1 MPVRQRPAPPV
12 PPPGVDLGGL
22 AACTKAVAR
31 AAASRRS
38 GPEDPAAFQDLLTR
52 LEAARGG
59 LPPVYRREVAD
70 PLLRALQARGG
81 HAFQALLRRDPAR
94 EGEAGVLLDLAQAV
108 LQRREGY
115 RPEATAAL
123 QEVVSDLYD
132 GFLSAEDRRGVK
144 PPDAGTTPPLVK
156 WGRPDSGPFTWP
168 VDVTRA
174 WGARAGVV
182 NLPPAYATGGL
193 VAWTALGHETGGHDI
208 LAADTGLAEECQA
221 RTAEALAPLGHGL
234 AGYWAARIDETA
246 SDVLG
251 ILNMGPLAGLGL
263 VVLLRALNLNAG
275 AGATLGSEGPADD
288 PHPADRLR
296 GYLAAETVALL
307 RFRGR
312 TAWSRYL
319 TAAAGRDG
327 GDLVLG
333 GVRVPL
339 AVARHSARAV
349 ARLIVHHR
357 ARALEGHALGAIQT
371 WRDGDEAK
379 VAALRERIRR
389 GERTS
394 PAGCY
399 AAHALAAGVLESL
412 RRRADLDRVFE
423 RTLGLLA
430 AMHADNPAWSGRDLR
445 HRGDAL
451 RPPSPGR

>member
-1 MPVRQRPAPPV
+1 MPVRQRPARPL

-22 AACTKAVAR
+22 RACTEAVAR

-38 GPEDPAAFQDLLTR
+38 GPEDPGAFRDLLAR

-70 PLLRALQARGG
+70 PLRRALSARGG
-81 HAFQALLRRDPAR
+81 RAFQALLRRDPTR
-94 EGEAGVLLDLAQAV
+94 EGEAGVLLDLAQAI
-108 LQRREGY
+108 LQRREAY

-156 WGRPDSGPFTWP
+156 WGRPGSGPYTWP
-168 VDVTRA
+168 VDATRA

-208 LAADTGLAEECQA
+208 LAADTGLAAEFQA

-234 AGYWAARIDETA
+234 ADYWAARMDETA

-263 VVLLRALNLNAG
+263 LVLLRALNLNAG
-275 AGATLGSEGPADD
+275 AGPVLGSEGPADD

-307 RFRGR
+307 PFRGR

-319 TAAAGRDG
+319 AAEAGRDG
-327 GDLVLG
+327 GDLVLAG
-333 GVRVPL
+333 ARIPL
-339 AVARHSARAV
+339 AVARRSARGMAH
-349 ARLIVHHR
+349 LLVHHR

-379 VAALRERIRR
+379 VAALRETLRL
-389 GERTS
+389 GGLTA

-412 RRRADLDRVFE
+412 RRRADLDGVFG
-423 RTLGLLA
+423 RTLALLA
-430 AMHADNPAWSGRDLR
+430 AMHADNPVWAGRNLR

-451 RPPSPGR
+451 RRPSPGR